1 MKWRNSFIYLLVF
14 LLVGGYYYYF
24 EVVRKEQKEALERE
38 SKRLVRFQPESVG
51 DLEIYA
57 KDKKKLH
64 LKKDDQWRIT
74 EPIKAEVDGNTLQ
87 DYLTTLSK
95 IEFEK
100 EIASTGEDLKA
111 YGLQEPPLRIRWQT
125 GEQWQDLFLGDKNPV
140 GDAYYAK
147 TADRAGVYLISAGI
161 WSALNKNV
169 NELRRRELL
178 GFLPK
183 DARIFEVLWQEGGSV
198 RVEAGEAGD
207 GWNAPDHPHLK
218 IKKSKV
224 ENILEQ
230 LSWIRAREFLE
241 NEAVS
246 LKKYGLDPPHVTVKV
261 TLKDG
266 KSMELRLSGE
276 KKEEKTLQA
285 MSSQLPGVIQI
296 DGDVLKDLPTAVAM
310 LEDRTLLSVER
321 EKIRQV
327 KCRLG
332 DKEIQVLQR
341 GENQWNYRKDDATE
355 GVLKDAWPV
364 RSLLWN
370 LADAE
375 YDRKLDT
382 DLPPPA
388 VPHGRLEVFYNE
400 SKLVTLSWAKRSEK
414 DTGPVNLWMEQNG
427 GSQAVQV
434 SGEIL
439 SKLEEDLS
447 RLMLPEDQ
455 KKNP

>member
-24 EVVRKEQKEALERE
+24 EVVKKEQKEAAERE

-51 DLEIYA
+51 DLEIHA
-57 KDKKKLH
+57 KGKEKLH

-74 EPIKAEVDGNTLQ
+74 EPIRAEVDASSLQ

-95 IEFEK
+95 VDFEK
-100 EIASTGEDLKA
+100 EITSAAEDLKA
-111 YGLQEPPLRIRWQT
+111 YGLQDPPLRIRWQA
-125 GEQWQDLFLGDKNPV
+125 GELWQDLLLGDKNPA
-140 GDAYYAK
+140 GDAYYAR
-147 TADRAGVYLISAGI
+147 TGDRTGVYLISAGI
-161 WSALNKNV
+161 WSVLNKNL
-169 NELRRRELL
+169 NELRKRELFS
-178 GFLPK
+178 FLPK
-183 DARIFEVLWQEGGSV
+183 DARVFEVLWREGGSV
-198 RVEAGEAGD
+198 RVEAGEDGD
-207 GWNAPDHPHLK
+207 GWKVSDYPQLK

-230 LSWIRAREFLE
+230 LSWLRAREFLE
-241 NEAVS
+241 NEAVN
-246 LKKYGLDPPHVTVKV
+246 LKKYGLDPPHVIVKV

-276 KKEEKTLQA
+276 KREEKTLKA
-285 MSSQLPGVIQI
+285 MSSQLPAVVQI
-296 DGDVLKDLPTAVAM
+296 DGDVLKDLPVEVAT
-310 LEDRTLLSVER
+310 LEDRTLFSVER

-332 DKEIQVLQR
+332 DEEIQVVQK
-341 GENQWNYRKDDATE
+341 GENQWNYKKGNAKE
-355 GVLKDAWPV
+355 GILKEAWPV

-382 DLPPPA
+382 GLPAPA

-414 DTGPVNLWMEQNG
+414 DTGPVNLWMEQDG
-427 GSQAVQV
+427 KSQTVQV
-434 SGEIL
+434 SGEVL
-439 SKLEEDLS
+439 SKIEEDLS
-447 RLMLPEDQ
+447 HLMLPEDQ